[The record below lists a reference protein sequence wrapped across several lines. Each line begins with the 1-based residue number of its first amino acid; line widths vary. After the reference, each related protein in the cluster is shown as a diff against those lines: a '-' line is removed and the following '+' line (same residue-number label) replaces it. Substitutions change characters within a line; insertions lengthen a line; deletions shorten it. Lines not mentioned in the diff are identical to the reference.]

1 MAIKSNI
8 SPHGDQYKFA
18 MNKYTSTLPANN
30 ENGAYFALKSNYFL
44 HLVLCKRNGFL
55 HIEQL

>member
-18 MNKYTSTLPANN
+18 MNRYTLTLSANN
-30 ENGAYFALKSNYFL
+30 ENGAYFAQTSKLFL
-44 HLVLCKRNGFL
+44 ASSFVQTHCFFTY
-55 HIEQL
+55 